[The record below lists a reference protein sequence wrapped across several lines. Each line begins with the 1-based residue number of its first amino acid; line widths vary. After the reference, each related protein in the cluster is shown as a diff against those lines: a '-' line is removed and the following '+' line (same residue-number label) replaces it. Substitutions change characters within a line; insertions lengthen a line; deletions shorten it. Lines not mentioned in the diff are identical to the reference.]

1 MYCDHGR
8 HATST
13 RALLA
18 RPVSG
23 SKYSMASPAQLTS
36 IFSPR
41 LQPTRMVNAFASAH
55 LRWSWQKAEY
65 WYGSPPE
72 ATASSQYSFQHSVS
86 VMPRRISSVSTFPWS
101 IGNFADR
108 DCALGYSL
116 ARIAALSISSGSG
129 YSSPMAL
136 ARFSASCTVD
146 AAQPQEWA
154 VFCWLTPIAL
164 KRRISLYLTI
174 HLPFSRWPRDAPRVP
189 AIDSRKEKP
198 GDAGL

>member
-1 MYCDHGR
+1 MSGKASANVYCDHGR

-23 SKYSMASPAQLTS
+23 SKYSMASPAQSTS

-129 YSSPMAL
+129 HSSPTPSRASRPP
-136 ARFSASCTVD
+136 ARSM
-146 AAQPQEWA
+146 
-154 VFCWLTPIAL
+154 
-164 KRRISLYLTI
+164 
-174 HLPFSRWPRDAPRVP
+174 PR
-189 AIDSRKEKP
+189 SRKS
-198 GDAGL
+198 GLCSAGSPPSPSSAGSLCT